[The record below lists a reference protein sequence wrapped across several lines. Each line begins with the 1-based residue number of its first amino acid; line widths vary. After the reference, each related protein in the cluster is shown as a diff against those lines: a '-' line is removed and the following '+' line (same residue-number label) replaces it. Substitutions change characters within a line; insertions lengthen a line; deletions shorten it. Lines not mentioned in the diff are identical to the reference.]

1 MWTKYPQT
9 PNQPAT
15 KTEAPHSPSVSAP
28 VTQSAPSDSAAFYNG
43 PARSN
48 APTARPLACIGAT
61 LDIKGRISG
70 EEDLQIDG
78 KVEGPVSLRGHRLI
92 VGRSSQMSSEI
103 MAREVIV
110 YGNLVGNVRAS
121 DRVEIKKD
129 GKLTGDITT
138 ARISIEDGAIFKGR
152 IEIERQES
160 KASVRAEAEAALV
173 PA

>member
-1 MWTKYPQT
+1 
-9 PNQPAT
+9 
-15 KTEAPHSPSVSAP
+15 
-28 VTQSAPSDSAAFYNG
+28 
-43 PARSN
+43 
-48 APTARPLACIGAT
+48 

-78 KVEGPVSLRGHRLI
+78 KVEGPVSLRGHRLT
-92 VGRSSQMSSEI
+92 VGRGSQMSSEI
-103 MAREVIV
+103 TAREVVV
-110 YGNLVGNVRAS
+110 YGNLVGNVHAS

-160 KASVRAEAEAALV
+160 KAPAKVETAAAVLV